1 VSPSAEIEVGFH
13 VTAESLVG
21 RACVER
27 LPLTLDDAIG
37 ATVEECPFGGQHRAI
52 GSVAIVPIIG
62 AEGAIGAIVVEG
74 CKPND
79 ISSHEARN
87 VGLLGAVARGPLENV
102 WEIEEISRRART
114 DGLTGLANRRHF
126 DEQLQ
131 RVVAE
136 TDRFGGTCSLILV
149 DLDHFKSINDR
160 RGHEAGD
167 LVLKH
172 VAQVLT
178 DAVRT
183 VDLCA
188 RYGGEEIA
196 VLLPQTTERGAAE
209 LAERLR
215 SSLETRPLLY
225 QGEQIHVTASFGV
238 STYPVPVPYGDWLV
252 LAADK
257 ALYKA
262 KGAGRN
268 CVKVIQANHVTPALY
283 KPR

>member
-1 VSPSAEIEVGFH
+1 
-13 VTAESLVG
+13 
-21 RACVER
+21 
-27 LPLTLDDAIG
+27 
-37 ATVEECPFGGQHRAI
+37 
-52 GSVAIVPIIG
+52 
-62 AEGAIGAIVVEG
+62 
-74 CKPND
+74 
-79 ISSHEARN
+79 
-87 VGLLGAVARGPLENV
+87 
-102 WEIEEISRRART
+102 
-114 DGLTGLANRRHF
+114 
-126 DEQLQ
+126 
-131 RVVAE
+131 VAE
-136 TDRFGGTCSLILV
+136 TDRFGGMCSLILV

-172 VAQVLT
+172 VAQVLS

-215 SSLETRPLLY
+215 SSLETRPVLY
-225 QGEQIHVTASFGV
+225 EGELIHVTASFGV
-238 STYPVPVPYGDWLV
+238 STYPMPVPYGDWLV

-262 KGAGRN
+262 KAAGRN
-268 CVKVIQANHVTPALY
+268 CVRVIQANHVTPALY